1 MVAARDPFVEDPFGS
16 DRAGRAVD
24 MPVDFRD
31 CPYVSF
37 HNIFHIYIQYDYLYI
52 IIHDMLPVDFH
63 DTS

>member
-31 CPYVSF
+31 FPDVSF
-37 HNIFHIYIQYDYLYI
+37 HNIFHIYIYI
-52 IIHDMLPVDFH
+52 AVSMTIYI
-63 DTS
+63 S